1 MDAKPTSQ
9 YKFDVDAAISS
20 GQPGSRRNLLHAE
33 GTIGSVYFQRLFRE
47 TQIPKIAPKGRLWQP

>member
-33 GTIGSVYFQRLFRE
+33 GTIGSVYFQRLV
-47 TQIPKIAPKGRLWQP
+47 